1 MKARVKKILQRLLGF
16 DRYLFL
22 FSLFVINTL
31 RWNKK
36 EGDFLHFLSMIPD
49 KGIILDIGANIGIM
63 SVWLGRN
70 RPQSKII
77 SFEPMP
83 HNIKALRRVLKHYKL
98 QNVQIVEKAL
108 GNSTGEVEMI
118 MPVLDEVKM
127 QGLSHV
133 VHETIT
139 DFNNGNTFTTPII
152 KLDDCEHLKAATEA
166 ITAIKLDVENFE
178 FFVLEGAQAIIDKY
192 RPVIYTELWKNENRQ
207 KCFQLMKSKGYE
219 IKVLHQKKLV
229 DFDEQKHLTQ
239 NFFFIP

>member
-16 DRYLFL
+16 DNYLFV
-22 FSLFVINTL
+22 FSLYVINTL
-31 RWNKK
+31 KWNKK
-36 EGDFLHFLSMIPD
+36 EGDFLYFLNMIPD

-63 SVWLGRN
+63 SVWLGRY
-70 RPQSKII
+70 RPKAKII
-77 SFEPMP
+77 SFEPIP
-83 HNIKALRRVLKHYKL
+83 HNIKALKKVLNHYKL

-108 GNSTGEVEMI
+108 GNSNGEVEMV

-139 DFNNGNTFTTPII
+139 DFNKGNTFVTPII
-152 KLDDCEHLKAATEA
+152 KLDDCDQLKNDSEA

-178 FFVLEGAQAIIDKY
+178 FFVLEGASAIIGKY
-192 RPVIYTELWKNENRQ
+192 RPVIYTELWENENRQ
-207 KCFQLMKSKGYE
+207 KCFQLMQSNGYK
-219 IKVLHQKKLV
+219 IKVLHQKKLE
-229 DFDEQKHLTQ
+229 DFDSQKHLTQ

>member
-1 MKARVKKILQRLLGF
+1 MKARVKKILQGVLGF
-16 DRYLFL
+16 DSYLFL
-22 FSLFVINTL
+22 FSLYVINTL

-36 EGDFLHFLSMIPD
+36 EGDFLHFLKMIPD

-70 RPQSKII
+70 RPQAQIF

-83 HNIKALRRVLKHYKL
+83 HNIKALRKVLKHYKL
-98 QNVQIVEKAL
+98 QNVQIIEKAL

-118 MPVLDEVKM
+118 MPVLNEVKM

-152 KLDDCEHLKAATEA
+152 KLDDCEQLKAATETV
-166 ITAIKLDVENFE
+166 TAIKLDVENFE
-178 FFVLEGAQAIIDKY
+178 FFVLEGARATINKY
-192 RPVIYTELWKNENRQ
+192 RPLIYTELWDNENRQ

-219 IKVLHQKKLV
+219 IKVLHQKQLV
-229 DFDEQKHLTQ
+229 DFDTQKHLTQ

>member
-16 DRYLFL
+16 DRYLFI
-22 FSLFVINTL
+22 FSLYVINTL

-36 EGDFLHFLSMIPD
+36 EGDFLHFLNMIPD

-70 RPQSKII
+70 RPQAKII

-83 HNIKALRRVLKHYKL
+83 HNIKALHKVLKHYKL
-98 QNVQIVEKAL
+98 QNVHIVEKAL
-108 GNSTGEVEMI
+108 GNSNGEVEMI

-133 VHETIT
+133 VHETIA
-139 DFNNGNTFTTPII
+139 DFNSGNTFITPII
-152 KLDDCEHLKAATEA
+152 KLDDCEQLKAATENV
-166 ITAIKLDVENFE
+166 TAIKLDVENFE
-178 FFVLEGAQAIIDKY
+178 FFVLEGAQAIISKY
-192 RPVIYTELWKNENRQ
+192 RPVIYTELWENENRQ
-207 KCFQLMKSKGYE
+207 KCFQLMKSHGYQ
-219 IKVLHQKKLV
+219 IKVLHKKMLV
-229 DFDEQKHLTQ
+229 DFDAQKHLTQ

>member
-1 MKARVKKILQRLLGF
+1 MKARLKKILQRLLGF

-22 FSLFVINTL
+22 FSIYVINTL

-36 EGDFLHFLSMIPD
+36 EGDFLHFLSMIPE

-70 RPQSKII
+70 RPESKII

-83 HNIKALRRVLKHYKL
+83 HNIKALHKVLKHYKL

-139 DFNNGNTFTTPII
+139 DFNKGSTFTTPII
-152 KLDDCEHLKAATEA
+152 KLDDCEHLKDTTEV

-178 FFVLEGAQAIIDKY
+178 FFVLEGAQVIINKY
-192 RPVIYTELWKNENRQ
+192 RPLIYTELWENENRQ
-207 KCFQLMKSKGYE
+207 KCFQLMKSKGYN
-219 IKVLHQKKLV
+219 IKVLQQKKLV
-229 DFDEQKHLTQ
+229 DFEAQKHLTQ

>member
-22 FSLFVINTL
+22 FSIYVINTL

-36 EGDFLHFLSMIPD
+36 EGDFLHFLSMIPE

-70 RPQSKII
+70 RPESKII

-83 HNIKALRRVLKHYKL
+83 HNIKALHKVLKHYKL

-139 DFNNGNTFTTPII
+139 DFNKGSTFTTPII
-152 KLDDCEHLKAATEA
+152 KLDDCEHLKDTTEV

-178 FFVLEGAQAIIDKY
+178 FFVLEGAQVIINKY
-192 RPVIYTELWKNENRQ
+192 RPLIYTELWENENRQ
-207 KCFQLMKSKGYE
+207 KCFQLMKSKGYN
-219 IKVLHQKKLV
+219 IKVLQQKKLV
-229 DFDEQKHLTQ
+229 DFEAQKHLTQ